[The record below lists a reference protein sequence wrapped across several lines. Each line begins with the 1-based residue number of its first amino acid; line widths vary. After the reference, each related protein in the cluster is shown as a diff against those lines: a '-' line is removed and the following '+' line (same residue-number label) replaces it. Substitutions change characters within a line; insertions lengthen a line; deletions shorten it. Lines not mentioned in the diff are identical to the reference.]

1 MSDKLKAERR
11 RDFGNKAENNNLNPM
26 FPQVIATRRSL
37 GHLGRLT
44 NSGKRLSA
52 AGTREN

>member
-1 MSDKLKAERR
+1 VSDKLKAERR
-11 RDFGNKAENNNLNPM
+11 GDFGDKAEKNILSPM

-44 NSGKRLSA
+44 NSGKLLSA
-52 AGTREN
+52 AGIREN